1 MNEGGVWG
9 LDKTFCGPVVWPV
22 MKIYLDGKFVDDAD
36 AKISVFDHGLLYGD
50 GVFEGIRLYGGNV
63 FRLDEHLERLEYS
76 AKAILLKMPLT
87 RQELAEATCET
98 CRQNNLKD
106 AYIRLVITRGVGDLG
121 LAPWLCPK
129 PTVFIIAS
137 KISLYPQEHYDNGL
151 SIVTVP
157 TRRIN
162 PAALPPTIKSLN
174 YLNNIL
180 GKIEAK
186 QFGALEAIMLND
198 QGYIAECTADN
209 VFIVHKGEI
218 ITPAASQGALKGI
231 TRGTI
236 FDVAKELGIPIRES
250 NMTRYDVWCADE
262 CFLTGT
268 GAEVIPVVKLDGR
281 EIGAGKPGAITQR
294 VLSSFRRRVLTE
306 GTRI

>member
-1 MNEGGVWG
+1 
-9 LDKTFCGPVVWPV
+9 
-22 MKIYLDGKFVDDAD
+22 MKVYLDGKFVDEAD
-36 AKISVFDHGLLYGD
+36 AKVSVFDHGLLYGD

-76 AKAILLKMPLT
+76 AKAILLNLPMS
-87 RQELAEATCET
+87 RAEFAEATCEA
-98 CRQNNLKD
+98 CRINGLRD
-106 AYIRLVITRGVGDLG
+106 AYIRLVVTRGVGDLG
-121 LAPWLCPK
+121 LAPWLCAK
-129 PTVFIIAS
+129 PSVFIIAG
-137 KISLYPQEHYDNGL
+137 KISIYPKEYYDNGL
-151 SIVTVP
+151 AIVTVP

-198 QGYIAECTADN
+198 QGYVAECTADN
-209 VFIVHKGEI
+209 VFTVHKGVLY
-218 ITPAASQGALKGI
+218 TPSAAHGALKGI

-236 FDVAKELGIPIRES
+236 FDIAKELGLPIQEV

-281 EIGAGKPGAITQR
+281 EIGAGKPGPITQQI
-294 VLSSFRRRVLTE
+294 LASFRRRVLVE
-306 GTRI
+306 GTKI

>member
-1 MNEGGVWG
+1 MCSNAEVWLNG
-9 LDKTFCGPVVWPV
+9 QLVPKDQ
-22 MKIYLDGKFVDDAD
+22 
-36 AKISVFDHGLLYGD
+36 AKVSVFDHGLLYGD
-50 GVFEGIRLYGGNV
+50 GVFEGIRLYGGNM
-63 FRLDEHLERLEYS
+63 FRLDQHLERFEYS
-76 AKAILLKMPLT
+76 AKAIMLQLPLNRAQLT
-87 RQELAEATCET
+87 EITCET
-98 CRQNNLKD
+98 CRQNGLND
-106 AYIRLVITRGVGDLG
+106 AYIRLVATRGVGDLG

-129 PTVFIIAS
+129 PSLFVIAS
-137 KISLYPQEHYDNGL
+137 KISLYPKEYYDNGL
-151 SIVTVP
+151 AIVTVP

-174 YLNNIL
+174 YMNNIL

-198 QGYIAECTADN
+198 QGYVAECTADN

-231 TRGTI
+231 TRSSI
-236 FDVAKELGIPIRES
+236 FDIAKEMNLPIREAD
-250 NMTRYDVWCADE
+250 MTRYDIWVADE
-262 CFLTGT
+262 CFLTGS

-281 EIGAGKPGAITQR
+281 EIGAGKPGPVTQQVLTAFRQR
-294 VLSSFRRRVLTE
+294 VLVE

>member
-1 MNEGGVWG
+1 
-9 LDKTFCGPVVWPV
+9 

-50 GVFEGIRLYGGNV
+50 GVFEGIRLYGGNI
-63 FRLDEHLERLEYS
+63 FRLDQHLERLEYS
-76 AKAILLKMPLT
+76 AKAIMLQMPLT
-87 RQELAEATCET
+87 RAELVEVTCET
-98 CRQNNLKD
+98 CRQNKLTD

-129 PTVFIIAS
+129 PTIFIIAS

-162 PAALPPTIKSLN
+162 PAALPATVKSLN

-198 QGYIAECTADN
+198 QGYVAECTADN

-231 TRGTI
+231 TRDTI
-236 FDVAKELGIPIRES
+236 VDVARELNIPLRES

-281 EIGAGKPGAITQR
+281 EIGAGKPGPITQR
-294 VLSSFRRRVLTE
+294 VRASFRERVLVE

>member
-1 MNEGGVWG
+1 
-9 LDKTFCGPVVWPV
+9 
-22 MKIYLDGKFVDDAD
+22 MKIYLDGKFVDSAD
-36 AKISVFDHGLLYGD
+36 AKVSVFDHGLLYGD

-63 FRLDEHLERLEYS
+63 FRLEEHLERLEYS
-76 AKAILLKMPLT
+76 AKAIMLDLPLT
-87 RQELAEATCET
+87 RAQLSEATCET
-98 CRQNNLKD
+98 CRQNNLTD
-106 AYIRLVITRGVGDLG
+106 AYIRLVVTRGVGDLG

-129 PTVFIIAS
+129 PSLFIIAS
-137 KISLYPQEHYDNGL
+137 KISLYPKEHYENGL
-151 SIVTVP
+151 AIVTVP

-180 GKIEAK
+180 GKIEAR

-198 QGYIAECTADN
+198 QGYVAECTADN

-218 ITPAASQGALKGI
+218 LTPAASQGALKGI
-231 TRGTI
+231 TRSTI
-236 FDVAKELGIPIRES
+236 FDLANDLGLPIREV
-250 NMTRYDVWCADE
+250 NMTRYDIWCADE

-268 GAEVIPVVKLDGR
+268 GAEVIPTVKLDGR
-281 EIGAGKPGAITQR
+281 VIGTGRPGPITQR
-294 VLSSFRRRVLTE
+294 VLEAFRKRVLVD